1 MFFVENNLRHPSLSS
16 YQVPEAEVGASQ
28 VSYKLNLP
36 AATATTLFQVTVT
49 LGPLNNSPNRPP
61 FSCPCPLEPT
71 PNRAAG
77 KMLHNMSEMTLFLIG
92 LFRFRDKV
100 KVSTISYNT
109 LSQWS
114 PIFSATGS
122 DFMKDNFFTAGVE
135 GWRGGDGFRVI
146 QAHFLCTVFPLL
158 LYQLHRRSSGTRSQR
173 LGTPDLNDLPPRP
186 GSLLKHSSFHPALLT
201 LIQLCWPQGLCTGF
215 SLPGIHMASSP
226 PLSLSFFK
234 YHFPCEGCPSALFK
248 SIVHTHT
255 YTYTYTIY
263 FLYTCHH

>member
-1 MFFVENNLRHPSLSS
+1 MFFVENNNLRHPSLSS
-16 YQVPEAEVGASQ
+16 YHVPEAEVGASQ

-36 AATATTLFQVTVT
+36 AATASTLFQVTVT
-49 LGPLNNSPNRPP
+49 LGPLTNSPNRPP
-61 FSCPCPLEPT
+61 FFCPCPLEPT
-71 PNRAAG
+71 PNWAAG
-77 KMLHNMSEMTLFLIG
+77 KMLHNMSELTLFLIG

-158 LYQLHRRSSGTRSQR
+158 YQLHRRSSGTRSQR
-173 LGTPDLNDLPPRP
+173 LGTPDLNELPPCP
-186 GSLLKHSSFHPALLT
+186 GSLLKHRSCHPALLA

-215 SLPGIHMASSP
+215 SLPSIHMARSP

-234 YHFPCEGCPSALFK
+234 YHFSCEGCPSALFK